1 MAESSQKKLS
11 RVRKPRVHITYD
23 VHKGDAIEKTELPFI
38 VGVMGD
44 FTGDPTAPMK
54 PLKERKFTQIDIN
67 TFDEVMA
74 KQNAGLN
81 LRVEN
86 KLDDDGSE
94 IGVQL
99 EFKSMGDFSPAAV
112 ANQIE
117 PLRKL
122 LETRQQLTELINKID
137 RSSDLESLLEK
148 VLQDSD
154 SLKKLSAE
162 LNLGGD
168 GQANASDEG

>member
-1 MAESSQKKLS
+1 MAESSQKKLK

-23 VHKGDAIEKTELPFI
+23 VETGGALEKVELPFI

-44 FTGDPTAPMK
+44 FTGDPTGDLK
-54 PLKERKFTQIDIN
+54 PLKERKFTQVDIH
-67 TFDEVMA
+67 TFDDVMK

-81 LRVEN
+81 LRVN
-86 KLDDDGSE
+86 NTMLDDGSE
-94 IGVQL
+94 MAVQL
-99 EFKSMGDFSPAAV
+99 KFESMDDFSPAQV

-122 LETRQQLTELINKID
+122 LDTRQQLTELINKID

-154 SLKKLSAE
+154 ALKTL
-162 LNLGGD
+162 
-168 GQANASDEG
+168 SDELKLNGDAPAGDEPA